1 MNVDIGILNIQMTR
15 RSIADTITNVVL
27 PGLAVIV
34 SNVNITDWFNA
45 ANLTDD
51 KEYVGVILTKKNT
64 TQIEV
69 SFTSGKNNVSFRRL
83 S

>member
-1 MNVDIGILNIQMTR
+1 M
-15 RSIADTITNVVL
+15 
-27 PGLAVIV
+27 V
-34 SNVNITDWFNA
+34 SNENITDWFNA

-69 SFTSGKNNVSFRRL
+69 SFTSGKNNVPIHRFPQEQYYFSHNYYRNHKVPFDTL